1 MEALFDPETL
11 DRFRDM
17 PAREVFIEAKRS
29 VYRLGSATSED
40 FLEVYQ
46 ALVDEG
52 ILSWEQ
58 IEEFDR

>member
-11 DRFRDM
+11 DRFRDL
-17 PAREVFIEAKRS
+17 PPREVFLEAKRS
-29 VYRLGSATSED
+29 VYRLGAATSDD